1 LRHFFNFFGAFQYID
16 IFMFTCIAFIFGSL
30 LEMAFIAYQDKRM
43 AVRALRLQCR
53 RGSVLGG
60 MASLGSMLFF
70 GGGGGDKKQPSS
82 EKEAN
87 DVADA
92 ELVERCL
99 ITAAQPENLDP
110 EQQDDEASEGIFIK

>member
-1 LRHFFNFFGAFQYID
+1 
-16 IFMFTCIAFIFGSL
+16 
-30 LEMAFIAYQDKRM
+30 MAFIAYQDKRM

-110 EQQDDEASEGIFIK
+110 EQQDDEASEGIFIKWRKNRLKQEKMVRKILLIFNEWIG